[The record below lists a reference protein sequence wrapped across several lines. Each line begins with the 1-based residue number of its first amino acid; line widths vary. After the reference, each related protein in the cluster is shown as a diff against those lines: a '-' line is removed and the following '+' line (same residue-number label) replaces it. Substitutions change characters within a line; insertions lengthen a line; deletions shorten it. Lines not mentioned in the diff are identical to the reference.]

1 MRGQADAKASQSP
14 GDLSFGVQGNADVNV
29 NEIAGKLA
37 GEVIQGAL
45 NMWNGDSSKVT
56 DIMKTATGAADNN
69 MCLTGTLCELCWT
82 HQGLVALHAQSW

>member
-1 MRGQADAKASQSP
+1 MKFLQELYEALRGQADAKAGQST
-14 GDLSFGVQGNADVNV
+14 GDLGFGVQGSADTNV

-56 DIMKTATGAADNN
+56 DIMKTATGAEANT
-69 MCLTGTLCELCWT
+69 MQPTGTI
-82 HQGLVALHAQSW
+82 